1 MEAIC
6 ELALYCL
13 AMVWSWCEAVI
24 IVAPVFLVLAPLVN
38 AALKRERMA

>member
-13 AMVWSWCEAVI
+13 VMVWSWCEAVI
-24 IVAPVFLVLAPLVN
+24 ITVPVFLVLAPLVN
-38 AALKRERMA
+38 AALKRESAA